1 MIALS
6 TSRGSLKRA
15 ADDRTLRVYQS
26 IRDAG
31 RHNRRSWLPAL
42 HLAPPGVR
50 GWGLSPGSCVTE
62 DHLLFL
68 ELVHL
73 QNLAFSLQ
81 HVCIECV
88 ECVEYGGAYKTRF
101 QRKDVNTAQAD

>member
-1 MIALS
+1 MTALS

-15 ADDRTLRVYQS
+15 ADDRTLQVYQRCWQTQS
-26 IRDAG
+26 SVLATCLALGSPRGA
-31 RHNRRSWLPAL
+31 WLGPFSRVL
-42 HLAPPGVR
+42 RYGV
-50 GWGLSPGSCVTE
+50 P
-62 DHLLFL
+62 HLLFL

-88 ECVEYGGAYKTRF
+88 ECVECGGAYKTRF
-101 QRKDVNTAQAD
+101 RRKDVNTAQVD